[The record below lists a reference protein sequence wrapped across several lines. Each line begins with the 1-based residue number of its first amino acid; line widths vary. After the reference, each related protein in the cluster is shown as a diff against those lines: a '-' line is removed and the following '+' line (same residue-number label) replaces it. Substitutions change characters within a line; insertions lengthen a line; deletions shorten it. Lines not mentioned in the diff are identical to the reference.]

1 MEKYFGEKQ
10 QRFSFRKLSVGLVS
24 ATISSLFFMSVLGSS
39 SVEAQET
46 KGVHY
51 KYVTE
56 SELSSDEKKQLVYDI
71 PTYMDN
77 DDETYYLVYKLNS
90 QNQLGELPNTGSKN
104 DVQTLVA
111 GVSLAALGILIF
123 SVSKKKVKNKT
134 VLHLVLVAGIGNG
147 VLVSAHALENNL
159 LLNYNTDYELISGEK
174 LPLPKDIS
182 GYTYIGYIKEGNI
195 TSESKV
201 NNQEKSVSSPTNQQK
216 VDYSV
221 TPNFVEKPSKV
232 QTMQEE
238 KPVSTK
244 LTNPRKEEKQSSN
257 SQSQLAEHKDVQA
270 GALITDKG
278 APEVQTELPKAVIT
292 DKGEPA
298 VHPILPEAVVTD
310 KGEPAIQPEL
320 PEAVVSDKGKSA
332 VQPELPEAVV
342 TNKGTP
348 EVQPELP
355 KAVVT
360 DKDKPAVQPALP
372 EAVITDKGE
381 PAIQPEL
388 SEAVVSDK
396 GKSAVQPELPEAVV
410 TNKGTP
416 EVQPELPK
424 AVVTDDKDRPSVQPA
439 LPEAVVSDK
448 GEPAIQSDL
457 PEAVVSDKGE
467 PEQSAPLSEYTGV
480 QAGALAEPEKVEAPR
495 EYTGVQAGA
504 LVEPEK
510 VEAPR
515 EYTGVQAGA
524 IVEPEQVT
532 PQPEYKGTQS
542 SAIVEPETHAS
553 LPEYTGEQ
561 SGAVV
566 APETAEKPEYTST
579 QSGAI
584 VEPEQ
589 VTQLPEYT
597 GVQAGAIAEPEKVE
611 APREYTGI
619 QAGAIVEPEKFEA
632 PREYTGVQAGALVE
646 PEKVEPTREYSGS
659 IEQPSTEE
667 TKPNNENTNT
677 PEKMSIQKKSSA
689 LINMTF
695 ITDSTKGT
703 GVGSATF
710 IAPNVLLTVAHN
722 FINNSSDNTTGE
734 FRGDKSKNEYEW
746 VTPDGQK
753 GTFTAND
760 IHFYNQKD
768 YPKGFIYDLAVIK
781 LPETTG
787 REHVELVKN
796 YTKVNLNDKL
806 NVHGYPGGKYTHL
819 KDATVE
825 MEQEYANNTYGVQ
838 YQGGNPGMSGGGIFN
853 ANGKVIGVHQNGAQ
867 NRSGGLILS
876 PTQLAWIKSIIAGNE
891 IPPVYDK
898 LYRHKDEKKDDVK
911 EEDVNKKLELRN
923 ISSVEL
929 YSKEGDKYRHVTSL
943 DSVPNDPQN
952 YFMKVKSENFKDVML
967 PVTSITND
975 NKDNRAVYKI
985 VASANNLIQHENN
998 KVLENYT
1005 YYLPKTQQSET
1016 GVYTSFKNLVDAMNN
1031 TPNGTFR
1038 LGATM
1043 DARELELPDGQESY
1057 VKNEFHGTLI
1067 GQNNNKYYAIYNLKK
1082 PLFNVLNSATVKDIS
1097 IKDANISSKED
1108 AATVAKEAR
1117 NRTVISNVHADGAIA
1132 GEHGIGGLVSQVNNS
1147 TISNSSYTGRIT
1159 NTYKTVASYQIG
1171 GLVGKLSGSGALI
1184 DKSIASI
1191 DMATNAT
1198 QGDQSIGGIVGAV
1211 EDSALI
1217 SNSYAEGNLNNVQ
1230 RFANVGG
1237 VVGNLWDPAG
1247 GLEKS
1252 GRLSN
1257 VLSDVNV
1264 TNGNAITGKDFTD
1277 MKANHVYSNKNN
1289 KVVNVVQEDDEIL
1302 TKDSDVQRGEVLEDA
1317 QIREKKAAFVSKN
1330 TIKTEDFNFSSRY
1343 VTDYR
1348 NLENAVSSKEK
1359 IYKNIEKLLPFYNR
1373 ETIVKYGNLVESSS
1387 NLYNKELLSVVPMKD
1402 NEVISDINKYK
1413 SSINKLLL
1421 YYADNTSEK
1430 LNVNYQS
1437 DFSNVA
1443 EYRIGDTKLIYT
1455 PNTLLR
1461 NYDNILEKVL
1471 PALNSVEYKS
1481 EAIRKVLDVSKDV
1494 SLTELYLE
1502 DQFNTTKTNLK
1513 DSLTKLLTA
1522 DAAIAENNNK
1532 IIDNYVIEKI
1542 KNNKEALLLG
1552 LTYLERWYN
1561 FKYRDTKAKDLVM
1574 YHLDFFGKSNSSA
1587 LDNVIEL
1594 GKSGYNNL
1602 LAKNNVITYNVLLAK
1617 NYKTNNLFDAL
1628 EKYRKAFVPD
1638 KTNNEWFKEQTK
1650 AYIVEEKSTIK
1661 EVNDKQSIAGSPY
1674 SIGVYDRLTS
1684 PSWKYPSMVLPLL
1697 TLPEKSVFMI
1707 ANISTIGFGAYDRY
1721 RSKEHP
1727 AGTNLNDYVETKV
1740 KEAAAR
1746 FRDHYDYWYKILDD
1760 KNKSKLYRSVLV
1772 YDAFRFGT
1780 DEKVDK
1786 DTYQANFETNHPAI
1800 KYFFGPAGNNVVH
1813 NANGAYATG
1822 DAFYYMAYR
1831 MLDKDG
1837 AVTYTHEMTHNSD
1850 REIYLGGYG
1859 RRNGLGPEFYAKGLL
1874 QAPDH
1879 PNDPTITINS
1889 ILKYEDSEDPT
1900 RLQVKDPTKRF
1911 NNAED
1916 LQTYMHNMFDVI
1928 YMLEYLEG
1936 NAVVNL
1942 DISKK
1947 NELLRRIENKFELDP
1962 DGSKVYATNVIR
1974 YLNDSE
1980 LSKLTTFNSLIENDV
1995 ITRRGYENDNDNTF
2009 KRNGYY
2015 TIKLF
2020 SPIYSALS
2028 NDKGTPGDL
2037 MGRRMAFELLAA
2049 KGFKDGMVPY
2059 ISNQY
2064 AEEAK
2069 ANGDVITSYGKKIGN
2084 VTDDLVLKKVFNN
2097 EYKSWIDFK
2106 KAMYNERIAKFNKLM
2121 SISFINP
2128 NGDWFRKD
2136 RVTIT
2141 NINALQRMMTTA
2153 VNEDAEDYLVNIYPE
2168 RSRVHKLKQAIY
2180 KAYLDQTNDFRSSI
2194 FENKK

>member
-90 QNQLGELPNTGSKN
+90 QNQLGDLPNTGSKN
-104 DVQTLVA
+104 DMQTLVA
-111 GVSLAALGILIF
+111 GASLAAMGILIF
-123 SVSKKKVKNKT
+123 AVSKKKVKNKT

-182 GYTYIGYIKEGNI
+182 GYTYIGYIKEGKI

-201 NNQEKSVSSPTNQQK
+201 NNQEKSISSPTNQQK
-216 VDYSV
+216 VDYNV
-221 TPNFVEKPSKV
+221 TPNFVENPSKV
-232 QTMQEE
+232 QAMQEQTSVSSTKPTEVQAVE
-238 KPVSTK
+238 KPLSAE

-278 APEVQTELPKAVIT
+278 TPEVQPELPKAVVI

-298 VHPILPEAVVTD
+298 VQPALPEAVITN

-320 PEAVVSDKGKSA
+320 SEAVVSDKGKSA
-332 VQPELPEAVV
+332 VQPALPEAVVTNKGTPEVQPELPEAVV

-372 EAVITDKGE
+372 EAV
-381 PAIQPEL
+381 
-388 SEAVVSDK
+388 
-396 GKSAVQPELPEAVV
+396 
-410 TNKGTP
+410 
-416 EVQPELPK
+416 
-424 AVVTDDKDRPSVQPA
+424 
-439 LPEAVVSDK
+439 
-448 GEPAIQSDL
+448 
-457 PEAVVSDKGE
+457 VSDKGE
-467 PEQSAPLSEYTGV
+467 PEQVAPLPEYTGI
-480 QAGALAEPEKVEAPR
+480 
-495 EYTGVQAGA
+495 QAGA

-510 VEAPR
+510 VTPQPEYKGTQSSAIVEPETHASLSEYTGEQSGAVVAPETAEKPEYTGTQSGVIVEPEQVAPLP

-524 IVEPEQVT
+524 IVEPEKVT

-579 QSGAI
+579 QSGTI

-589 VTQLPEYT
+589 VAPLP
-597 GVQAGAIAEPEKVE
+597 
-611 APREYTGI
+611 EYTGI
-619 QAGAIVEPEKFEA
+619 QAGAIVEPEKVES
-632 PREYTGVQAGALVE
+632 PREYTGVQAGAIVE

-677 PEKMSIQKKSSA
+677 PEEMSIQKKSSA
-689 LINMTF
+689 LINMNFVTNSN
-695 ITDSTKGT
+695 TQPA
-703 GVGSATF
+703 VGSATF

-722 FINNSSDNTTGE
+722 FISSSSDNTTGK
-734 FRGDKSKNEYEW
+734 FIGDETKNTYEW
-746 VTPDGQK
+746 VTPDGRK
-753 GTFTAND
+753 GRFTAND
-760 IHFYNQKD
+760 IHFYNKQD

-781 LPETTG
+781 LPTTTD

-819 KDATVE
+819 KDARVE

-853 ANGKVIGVHQNGAQ
+853 ANGEVIGVHQNGAQ

-898 LYRHKDEKKDDVK
+898 LYRHKDEKKDDIK
-911 EEDVNKKLELRN
+911 EEVIKKLELRN
-923 ISSVEL
+923 ITSVEL

-943 DSVPNDPQN
+943 DSVPNAPQN

-967 PVTSITND
+967 PVTSITNA

-985 VASANNLIQHENN
+985 VASVNNLIQHENN
-998 KVLENYT
+998 NVLENYT

-1057 VKNEFHGTLI
+1057 VKNEFRGTLV
-1067 GQNNNKYYAIYNLKK
+1067 GTNNEKYYAIYNLKK
-1082 PLFNVLNSATVKDIS
+1082 PLFGGLNGATVENLS
-1097 IKDANISSKED
+1097 LKDANISAKED
-1108 AATVAKEAR
+1108 AATLAKEAR
-1117 NRTVISNVHADGAIA
+1117 NGTVISNVHADGAIA

-1159 NTYKTVASYQIG
+1159 NTYNTVASYQIG
-1171 GLVGKLSGSGALI
+1171 GLVGKLSGSRGLI
-1184 DKSIASI
+1184 DKSFASI
-1191 DMATNAT
+1191 DLASNAT
-1198 QGDQSIGGIVGAV
+1198 KGDQSIGGIVGAV

-1237 VVGNLWDPAG
+1237 VVGNLWDPVG

-1252 GRLSN
+1252 GQLSN

-1317 QIREKKAAFVSKN
+1317 QIKEKKAAFVSKN

-1343 VTDYR
+1343 VTDYK

-1359 IYKNIEKLLPFYNR
+1359 VYKNIEKLLPFYNR
-1373 ETIVKYGNLVESSS
+1373 ETIVKYGNLIESSS
-1387 NLYNKELLSVVPMKD
+1387 NLYNKELLSVVPLKD

-1443 EYRIGDTKLIYT
+1443 EYRIDGTNLIYT

-1461 NYDNILEKVL
+1461 NYNNILDEVL
-1471 PALNSVEYKS
+1471 PALNNVEYKS
-1481 EAIRKVLDVSKDV
+1481 EAIRKVLDVSNDV

-1502 DQFNTTKTNLK
+1502 EQFNTTKRDLR

-1522 DAAIAENNNK
+1522 DAAIAENNK

-1561 FKYRDTKAKDLVM
+1561 FKYGETKAKDLVM

-1594 GKSGYNNL
+1594 GKSGFNNL

-1617 NYKTNNLFDAL
+1617 NYKTTNLFDAL
-1628 EKYRKAFVPD
+1628 EKYRRAFVPD

-1661 EVNDKQSIAGSPY
+1661 EVSDKQSKAGTPQ

-1697 TLPEKSVFMI
+1697 TLPEKSVFII

-1727 AGTNLNDYVETKV
+1727 AGTNLNDYVETKA
-1740 KEAAAR
+1740 KEAAVR

-1760 KNKSKLYRSVLV
+1760 KNKEKLYRSVLV

-1780 DEKVDK
+1780 DEKEDK
-1786 DTYQANFETNHPAI
+1786 DTYQATFETDHPAI
-1800 KYFFGPAGNNVVH
+1800 KHFFGPAGNNVVH

-1879 PNDPTITINS
+1879 PYDPTITINS
-1889 ILKYEDSEDPT
+1889 ILKYEEAENPT
-1900 RLQVKDPTKRF
+1900 RLQVKDPTERF
-1911 NNAED
+1911 KNAED
-1916 LQTYMHNMFDVI
+1916 LQKYMHNLFDVI

-1947 NELLRRIENKFELDP
+1947 NDLLRKIENKFETDP

-2037 MGRRMAFELLAA
+2037 MGRRMAYELLAA

-2059 ISNQY
+2059 ISNQF

-2084 VTDDLVLKKVFNN
+2084 VTDDLVLKKVFDNR
-2097 EYKSWIDFK
+2097 YSSWVEFK
-2106 KAMYNERIAKFNKLM
+2106 KAMYDERIAKFNNLI
-2121 SISFINP
+2121 SISFYNP
-2128 NGDWFRKD
+2128 NVSFSRNSK
-2136 RVTIT
+2136 VTIT
-2141 NINALQRMMTTA
+2141 NIDMLRKMITDA
-2153 VNEDAEDYLVNIYPE
+2153 VKADAEDELAKMYLEHN
-2168 RSRVHKLKQAIY
+2168 RVHKLKQAIF